1 MRQEF
6 GARTEGAGEPA
17 EYTSTRGAAVG
28 ATAAVIPLFG
38 LVPSLSSSDS
48 PIATVLAAGCALA
61 LFAVSQVTISW
72 SYHTDRLDGRFRLVL
87 LVPLAA
93 LSVVLPLWLGKDW
106 TILLTYFAATCAV
119 AVPPRLALPALAASV
134 SLAVFVA
141 EQVDGAE
148 TTSLVVMTAAVG
160 LAMTTYRRI
169 LDLNAELRSTRRE
182 LARAAVTEERLRFS
196 RDMHDSL
203 GHDLL
208 QLTLRTE
215 VTRRLYR
222 AGETDV
228 EAALQQIEDMGRQ
241 CLERVREAVT
251 GYRRLSLSAVVEEV
265 RPTLADAGVLVTVD
279 AAPGP
284 LPEEVET
291 ALSWVVREA
300 LTNVVRHA
308 RAAHC
313 RITLSTEGGS
323 AVLEVLDDG
332 KGPGRR
338 PASGP
343 GGNGLT
349 GLTERVTAL
358 GGALQTGAAPGGGF
372 RLLAVVPLTGT
383 AASDGPAAS
392 TATVSPTNSPTKGTP

>member
-1 MRQEF
+1 M
-6 GARTEGAGEPA
+6 
-17 EYTSTRGAAVG
+17 AVG

-38 LVPSLSSSDS
+38 LVPSISASDS
-48 PIATVLAAGCALA
+48 PITIVLAAACALA

-72 SYHTDRLDGRFRLVL
+72 SYHTDRLGEWFRLAL

-106 TILLTYFAATCAV
+106 TILLTYLAATCAV
-119 AVPPRLALPALAASV
+119 AVPPRTTLPALATSV

-141 EQVDGAE
+141 EHVDGAD

-169 LDLNAELRSTRRE
+169 LDLNAELRRTRRE
-182 LARAAVTEERLRFS
+182 LARAAVTEERLRFA
-196 RDMHDSL
+196 RDMHDTL

-208 QLTLRTE
+208 QLNLRTE

-228 EAALQQIEDMGRQ
+228 EAELQQIEDVGRQ

-251 GYRRLSLSAVVEEV
+251 GYRQLSLPAVVEEV
-265 RPTLADAGVLVTVD
+265 RPTLADAGVSVTVD
-279 AAPGP
+279 ATTDL
-284 LPEEVET
+284 LPQEAET
-291 ALSWVVREA
+291 ALSWVVREV

-308 RAAHC
+308 HAAHC
-313 RITLSTEGGS
+313 QVTLSTEGGR

-332 KGPGRR
+332 KGPVRR
-338 PASGP
+338 PMSGP
-343 GGNGLT
+343 DGNGLA

-358 GGALQTGAAPGGGF
+358 GGSLRTSAAPGSGF
-372 RLLAVVPLTGT
+372 RLLAAVPLTGS
-383 AASDGPAAS
+383 AASEGSTDSMAAAS
-392 TATVSPTNSPTKGTP
+392 LANSLTEGTS